1 MVGIQFRGSSL
12 IRQHNNN
19 YNHNHKN
26 DDARF
31 SSNVGSRS
39 GSVGSGSTSILQ
51 QREPDVV
58 LKPCTEGLQFTLQ
71 LLSANRMAKVVE
83 WQWQTLPG
91 NCNTNNDIDND
102 NNNNDDNEN
111 ENDNGGD
118 NGGESGIVEL
128 DEEDIRTLFGVICG
142 QLKDDDNDE
151 NDNDESDNDDEKK
164 HDEKKHDD
172 LEVTE
177 TYQGPSSEYNFAH
190 GGLPYLESL
199 SILGNDTGSSNH
211 QNHHNPS
218 FMLTLTLFLSS
229 THHVVGFTNLT
240 LRCLNLRGSALE
252 LRALTEALRLHPKIR
267 RVQMLSCWFSPE
279 QQQHME
285 ALQQVLLQQQQQQQ
299 QAFHSSIGIT
309 AATTATTKN
318 VNMEDGPVLL
328 FQRQGAT
335 LPPSTS
341 VAGGAAAPTMMLPTF
356 ASTTAVPRSS
366 ISTTN
371 NNRISVAELNH
382 NNINSNSS
390 SSSKNDNNNNET
402 SCHAASNTTT
412 PSSSPL
418 GSWWEKFLN
427 ACFCFGVK

>member
-1 MVGIQFRGSSL
+1 L

-218 FMLTLTLFLSS
+218 FIRTLTLFLSS

-240 LRCLNLRGSALE
+240 LRCLISRKPCACIPRFE
-252 LRALTEALRLHPKIR
+252 EFK
-267 RVQMLSCWFSPE
+267 CY
-279 QQQHME
+279 
-285 ALQQVLLQQQQQQQ
+285 
-299 QAFHSSIGIT
+299 
-309 AATTATTKN
+309 
-318 VNMEDGPVLL
+318 PVG
-328 FQRQGAT
+328 FPQ
-335 LPPSTS
+335 
-341 VAGGAAAPTMMLPTF
+341 
-356 ASTTAVPRSS
+356 
-366 ISTTN
+366 
-371 NNRISVAELNH
+371 
-382 NNINSNSS
+382 NSNSTWKPCNKYCCS
-390 SSSKNDNNNNET
+390 NNNN
-402 SCHAASNTTT
+402 
-412 PSSSPL
+412 SSKRFIAVL
-418 GSWWEKFLN
+418 VLLLLRLLLLKM
-427 ACFCFGVK
+427 